1 MLDTLIY
8 FLPLIMFGV
17 LAVVLF
23 TGYPVAFI
31 LGGTALFF
39 AVLGDWAGVFRLDQ
53 IQLVPLRIYG
63 GTMASLVLV
72 AIPMFTFMGTM
83 LEKSGVATDLL
94 EALQVLLRRVPGGLA
109 LSVTLMG
116 TIMAATTGI
125 IGASVVMMTLMA
137 LPVMMKANYSIPL
150 ATGTIAASGTLGIL
164 IPPSIMLVIM
174 SDLLSVP
181 VGTVFIAAIVPGL
194 LLAGLY
200 TVYIFLLCRWKP
212 HLAPPMPDDIGPATR
227 GEFWRMIFRSFL
239 PPIFLILAVLGSI
252 FAGLATPTEA
262 SGVGA
267 AGSVLLAWFNRRLD
281 WETFK
286 DVCYRSALTGAMLFG
301 IFVGATAFS
310 FVFKAIGGEHLI
322 VEFIESSSAGPW
334 SILFVLMAMVFA
346 LGFFFDW
353 IEITLIVLP
362 IFAPIVALLDFGGHV
377 GEWSGVSN
385 PIVIWFLILVA
396 VNLQTSFLTPPFG
409 FALFYLKG
417 VSPPEVKI
425 QMIYKGIIPF
435 VALQVLGLFLCVVFP
450 ALVLW
455 LPSLA
460 LGD

>member
-1 MLDTLIY
+1 METLIY
-8 FLPLIMFGV
+8 LMPLIMFGV

-31 LGGTALFF
+31 LGGISLLF

-53 IQLVPLRIYG
+53 IQLIPLRIYG

-83 LEKSGVATDLL
+83 LEKSGVASDLL

-137 LPVMMKANYSIPL
+137 LPVMIKAKYSIPL

-194 LLAGLY
+194 LLALLY
-200 TVYIFLLCRWKP
+200 TLYILLLCRWKP
-212 HLAPPMPDDIGPATR
+212 HLAPPMDEDIGPATR
-227 GEFWRMIFRSFL
+227 SEFWRMILRSFL
-239 PPIFLILAVLGSI
+239 PPIALILC
-252 FAGLATPTEA
+252 AGLATPTEA
-262 SGVGA
+262 AGVGA
-267 AGSVLLAWFNRRLD
+267 AGSIVLAWFNRRLS
-281 WETFK
+281 WEVFK

-310 FVFKAIGGEHLI
+310 YVFKAIGGEHLI
-322 VEFIESSSAGPW
+322 VEFIQNSSVGPW
-334 SILFVLMAMVFA
+334 SILFVLMGMVFL

-353 IEITLIVLP
+353 IEITLIVMP

-377 GEWSGVSN
+377 GVWDGISN

-417 VSPPEVKI
+417 VAPPEVKI
-425 QMIYKGIIPF
+425 QQI
-435 VALQVLGLFLCVVFP
+435 
-450 ALVLW
+450 
-455 LPSLA
+455 
-460 LGD
+460 

>member
-1 MLDTLIY
+1 METVIY
-8 FLPLIMFGV
+8 FMPLIMFAV

-23 TGYPVAFI
+23 SGYPVAYI
-31 LGGTALFF
+31 LGGIALLF

-181 VGTVFIAAIVPGL
+181 VGTVFIAAIIPGL

-227 GEFWRMIFRSFL
+227 REFWRMIFRSFV
-239 PPIFLILAVLGSI
+239 PPIFLIMAVLGSI

-267 AGSVLLAWFNRRLD
+267 AGSVLLAAFNRRLN
-281 WETFK
+281 WETFM

-310 FVFKAIGGEHLI
+310 FVFKSIGGEHLI
-322 VEFIESSSAGPW
+322 VEFIENSSAGPW

-377 GEWSGVSN
+377 GVWSGVSD

-417 VSPPEVKI
+417 VAPPEVKI

-435 VALQVLGLFLCVVFP
+435 VALQVFGLFLCVVFP
-450 ALVLW
+450 WLVLW
-455 LPSLA
+455 LPSFA